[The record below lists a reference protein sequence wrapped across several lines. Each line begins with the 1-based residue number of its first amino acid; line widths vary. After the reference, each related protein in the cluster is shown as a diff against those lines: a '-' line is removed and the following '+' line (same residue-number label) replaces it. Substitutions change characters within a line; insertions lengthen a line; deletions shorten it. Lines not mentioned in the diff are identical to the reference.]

1 MSLLSIVAY
10 PNPVLKTVCKPV
22 EKVTKEIQK
31 LLEEMAETM
40 YAAPGIGLAAPQVNI
55 LKRVIVVDTV
65 WKREENGRQL
75 YQLVNPVIVER
86 AGSIEW
92 EEGCLS
98 IPEFSQIMK
107 RSQKVT
113 VKALDKT
120 GKEIVIDAEDL
131 LAVCL
136 QHEIDHLDGKLIID
150 KASRLKRKLY
160 LEKLKKHQKMEHHP
174 EAVLQYTRTFVRSF
188 VRSY

>member
-1 MSLLSIVAY
+1 MSLLSIVTY

-75 YQLVNPVIVER
+75 YQLINPVIVES

-160 LEKLKKHQKMEHHP
+160 LDKIKKHQHMEHHP
-174 EAVLQYTRTFVRSF
+174 EVVL
-188 VRSY
+188 

>member
-174 EAVLQYTRTFVRSF
+174 EVVL
-188 VRSY
+188 